1 MIIRHLLPVLCLAGG
16 HAWGQANP
24 VFSPTGPNA
33 AAYGHEQNYPYGPP
47 TGELVQMFMVGT
59 LTHFDRIFP
68 YHSWPEGQPHHFLGH
83 ARNSH

>member
-24 VFSPTGPNA
+24 VFSPTGPEA
-33 AAYGHEQNYPYGPP
+33 AAYGHEQNYPYGPRF
-47 TGELVQMFMVGT
+47 GELVQMFMVGT

-68 YHSWPEGQPHHFLGH
+68 YHVV
-83 ARNSH
+83 ARGAAPQAAGRG